1 MRNFNLCLR
10 HQPVSPSFESNLLSL
25 LELQDRPD
33 LRSQFVFA
41 GNEFQ
46 MDLNH
51 RLDVNLLPGG
61 TPYNILYGEAP
72 RERGN
77 IRLQTYQSVRKSRVE
92 VYERFKRKSFILS
105 IKSSFK

>member
-1 MRNFNLCLR
+1 M
-10 HQPVSPSFESNLLSL
+10 SPPRLILISSPLLSL
-25 LELQDRPD
+25 LKACLEHQDRPD
-33 LRSQFVFA
+33 LWSQFVFA
-41 GNEFQ
+41 GNEL
-46 MDLNH
+46 LNGFKSL
-51 RLDVNLLPGG
+51 LDVNLLPGG

-77 IRLQTYQSVRKSRVE
+77 IRLQTCQSVGNSRVE